1 MSVAFRKVNRKVLAG
16 PEKDTVK
23 VYAQAHSLGHSTL
36 EKLCNLIS
44 ARSAIS
50 AADVKS
56 VLDSLNWVFDLEL
69 RDGRIVQLGD
79 LGSFRISLSSN
90 GADTEEEF
98 NAGFIRKSRLIFQPG
113 KVLRDMLSE
122 ITYTPLPVVEVEAN
136 DEETG
141 G

>member
-1 MSVAFRKVNRKVLAG
+1 MAVAFRKVKRKILAG
-16 PEKDTVK
+16 PEKDTIK
-23 VYAQAHSLGHSTL
+23 VYAQAHSLGTTTL
-36 EKLCNLIS
+36 DKLCQLIS

-56 VLDSLNWVFDLEL
+56 VLDSLNWAMDLEL

-79 LGSFRISLSSN
+79 LGSFRLTVYSGGSV
-90 GADTEEEF
+90 TPEEF
-98 NAGFIRKSRLIFQPG
+98 TTDLIRKAHLIFQPG
-113 KVLRDMLSE
+113 KALRNTLSQLS
-122 ITYTPLPVVEVEAN
+122 YRPLPEVVIDPD